1 MNTRAYGGKASELI
15 VAGELIRRGLDVY
28 MPTIDIKGVDLI
40 VRTGGEGR
48 GRFYEVQVKSV
59 GSYTRVVGLQKAR
72 VRRKWR
78 NYFLVLHYR
87 LENRDDEFYYLSK
100 QQLLRL
106 LPPKSQFGDLVF
118 NRPER
123 AKYRKQDLTA
133 LAKLLRS
140 GNV

>member
-15 VAGELIRRGLDVY
+15 VAGELVRRGLDVY

-48 GRFYEVQVKSV
+48 GKFYEVQVKSV

-72 VRRKWR
+72 VRRKGR

-87 LENRDDEFYYLSK
+87 LEARDDEFYYLTRD
-100 QQLLRL
+100 QLLDL
-106 LPPKSQFGDLVF
+106 LPPRSDWGDLVF
-118 NRPER
+118 NRQER
-123 AKYRKQDLTA
+123 EKFRQQDLTA
-133 LAKLLRS
+133 LAKVLRS
-140 GNV
+140 GSL